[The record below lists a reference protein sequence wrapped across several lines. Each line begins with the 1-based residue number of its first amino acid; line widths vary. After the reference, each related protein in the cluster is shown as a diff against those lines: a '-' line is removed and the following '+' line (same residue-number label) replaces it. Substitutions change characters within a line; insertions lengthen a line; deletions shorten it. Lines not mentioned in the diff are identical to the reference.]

1 MYFNDFINLEIL
13 IIIKMKNKE
22 KKRYLKIL
30 IENIDSEVVF
40 MIEFL
45 MFLII
50 GLMISTTI
58 NVALLTIIFIQ
69 WTNKE

>member
-1 MYFNDFINLEIL
+1 
-13 IIIKMKNKE
+13 
-22 KKRYLKIL
+22 
-30 IENIDSEVVF
+30 

-58 NVALLTIIFIQ
+58 NVALLAIIFIQ

>member
-1 MYFNDFINLEIL
+1 MRISRCGFHFTYNRGQLWE
-13 IIIKMKNKE
+13 
-22 KKRYLKIL
+22 
-30 IENIDSEVVF
+30 SEVVF

-58 NVALLTIIFIQ
+58 NVALLAIIFIQ